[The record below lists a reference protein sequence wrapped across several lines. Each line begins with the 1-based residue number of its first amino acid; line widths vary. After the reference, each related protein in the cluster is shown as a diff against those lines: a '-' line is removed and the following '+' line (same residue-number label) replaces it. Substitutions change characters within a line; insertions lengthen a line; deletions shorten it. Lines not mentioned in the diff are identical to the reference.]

1 MTQPATADKMTP
13 AAGLDTEFRRG
24 LGLFDATMV
33 VIGSMIGSG
42 IFIVSA
48 DMSRLIGSPGWMLM
62 AWVLAGVL
70 TVCAALHAKLRMP
83 RQTSV
88 ERAIVNPH
96 SLPPGG
102 SMGDTVIFST
112 GSQRHFEIVGQ
123 A

>member
-1 MTQPATADKMTP
+1 MTLLPPRGVAGILPRHQEPTYSP
-13 AAGLDTEFRRG
+13 AAATHLGPKMEDTGLSGVDLLARHLLAHRDDPERLALRR
-24 LGLFDATMV
+24 
-33 VIGSMIGSG
+33 
-42 IFIVSA
+42 
-48 DMSRLIGSPGWMLM
+48 
-62 AWVLAGVL
+62 
-70 TVCAALHAKLRMP
+70 AALHAKLRMP